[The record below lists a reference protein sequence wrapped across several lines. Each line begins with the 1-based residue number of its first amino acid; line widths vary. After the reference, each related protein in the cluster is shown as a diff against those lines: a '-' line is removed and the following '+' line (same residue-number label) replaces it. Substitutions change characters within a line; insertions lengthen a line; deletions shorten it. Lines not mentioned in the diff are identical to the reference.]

1 MKREGQ
7 LGPLNE
13 RLPKL
18 NQFVPL
24 KGLLNIVSFRDRVL
38 LVVVVLI
45 NMVLSL
51 FDLIGILLIG
61 AVGSLS
67 VRSLGAAG
75 TGNRVSE
82 ILKILGIENRDVE
95 SQIVSVGIIAAIFLI
110 SKTIFSLLLVRKVTF
125 FMARRAAV
133 ISEGL
138 LQQYFA
144 VPVSKINQISAQ
156 SSIYALT
163 NGVSILMVGV
173 IATSVAFISDIV
185 LLLVLGIGLFLV
197 DPLMAFFSLSVFGVT
212 ALFLNNRL
220 NSKMRYLG
228 EKQGRLEI
236 ESSQRIYEAI
246 TSYIELLVRNSR
258 ENYARKIS
266 KLRYEIAD
274 GGAILNYSTNL
285 SKYVLELMLVGS
297 AIVLA
302 FYQFSVN
309 SAFGA
314 IAVITVFLAAS
325 TRITPAILRLQQ
337 GFLRIRSSLAQAG
350 PTIYLINDLQDVDRK
365 NIAYT
370 RLSRTHKDFEPN
382 IEISNLSLSYDGKTN
397 VLKNINLRIDAG
409 EYVAIVGS
417 SGAGKTSLMNS
428 ILGALDLK
436 EGKITI
442 SGLSPID
449 CFSRWP
455 GAVAY
460 VPQDVSI
467 IEGTLRENLGLGY
480 EASEVTD
487 EYCWESLAAV
497 KLDSFVKK
505 MNYMLDTP
513 ISDRGT
519 SLSGGQRQ
527 RLGIARA
534 LITRPKLLLL
544 DEATSAL
551 DGVTEFEIS
560 ESLKNIK
567 GNMTL
572 VVIAHRLSTIRNASR
587 IFYIA
592 EGEIKGVGNFDEL
605 KESSSEFANQA
616 KMMGL

>member
-1 MKREGQ
+1 MKREDH
-7 LGPLNE
+7 LGPFNE
-13 RLPKL
+13 RLTDL
-18 NQFVPL
+18 NQFVQL
-24 KGLLNIVSFRDRVL
+24 KVSLNILSSRDRL
-38 LVVVVLI
+38 LLGVVVLI
-45 NMVLSL
+45 NLVLAL

-67 VRSLGAAG
+67 VRSLGATG
-75 TGNRVSE
+75 TGDRVSE
-82 ILKILGIENRDVE
+82 ILKILGIENQDVE
-95 SQIVSVGIIAAIFLI
+95 GQIVSLGIIAAIFLI
-110 SKTIFSLLLVRKVTF
+110 SKTIFSLFLVRRVTF

-133 ISEGL
+133 ISERL
-138 LQQYFA
+138 VQQYFS

-163 NGVSILMVGV
+163 SGVSILMVGV
-173 IATSVAFISDIV
+173 FATSVSFISDIV

-197 DPLMAFFSLSVFGVT
+197 DPFMALFSVSVFGVT

-220 NSKMRYLG
+220 NSRMRSLG

-246 TSYIELLVRNSR
+246 TSYLELLVRNSR
-258 ENYARKIS
+258 GNYAKKIS
-266 KLRYEIAD
+266 ELRYEIAD
-274 GGAILNYSTNL
+274 SGAILNFNTNL
-285 SKYVLELMLVGS
+285 SKYILELMLVAS
-297 AIVLA
+297 ALVLA

-337 GFLRIRSSLAQAG
+337 GFLRIRSSLAQAK
-350 PTIYLINDLQDVDRK
+350 PTMHLINDLKDVDRK
-365 NIAYT
+365 DCAYT
-370 RLSRTHKDFEPN
+370 RLSRIHKDFEPR
-382 IEISNLSLSYDGKTN
+382 IEISNLSLSYDGKTD
-397 VLKNINLRIDAG
+397 VLNNINLRIDVG
-409 EYVAIVGS
+409 EFVAIVGS

-436 EGKITI
+436 EGKVKI

-460 VPQDVSI
+460 VPQEVSI
-467 IEGTLRENLGLGY
+467 IEGTIRENLGLGY
-480 EASEVTD
+480 EGSEVPD

-497 KLDSFVKK
+497 QLDSYVEK
-505 MNYMLDTP
+505 MSSKLDTP
-513 ISDRGT
+513 VSDRGT

-560 ESLKNIK
+560 ESIKNMK
-567 GNMTL
+567 GNITL
-572 VVIAHRLSTIRNASR
+572 VVIAHRLSTIKNASR
-587 IFYIA
+587 IFYLA
-592 EGEIKGVGNFDEL
+592 DGEIKGMGDFNSL

>member
-1 MKREGQ
+1 M
-7 LGPLNE
+7 GPFNE
-13 RLPKL
+13 RLTEL

-24 KGLLNIVSFRDRVL
+24 KVSLNILSSRDRL
-38 LVVVVLI
+38 LLGVVVLI
-45 NMVLSL
+45 NMVLAL

-67 VRSLGAAG
+67 VRSLGG
-75 TGNRVSE
+75 TGTGDRVSE
-82 ILKILGIENRDVE
+82 TLKILGIENQDVE

-110 SKTIFSLLLVRKVTF
+110 SKTIFSLFLVRKVTF

-138 LQQYFA
+138 VQQYFA
-144 VPVSKINQISAQ
+144 VPVSKINQTSAQ

-163 NGVSILMVGV
+163 SGVSILMVGV
-173 IATSVAFISDIV
+173 IATFVSFISDIV

-197 DPLMAFFSLSVFGVT
+197 DPFMALFSVSVFGVT

-220 NSKMRYLG
+220 NSRMRSLG

-246 TSYIELLVRNSR
+246 TSYLELLVRNSR
-258 ENYARKIS
+258 GNYAKKIS

-274 GGAILNYSTNL
+274 GGAILNFSTNL
-285 SKYVLELMLVGS
+285 GKYILELMLVAS
-297 AIVLA
+297 ALALA

-337 GFLRIRSSLAQAG
+337 GFLRIRSSLAQAK
-350 PTIYLINDLQDVDRK
+350 PTMHLINDLKDVDRK
-365 NIAYT
+365 DCAYT
-370 RLSRTHKDFEPN
+370 RLSRIHKDFEPK
-382 IEISNLSLSYDGKTN
+382 IEISNLSLSYDGKTD
-397 VLKNINLRIDAG
+397 VLNNINLTIDVG
-409 EYVAIVGS
+409 EFVAIVGS

-436 EGKITI
+436 EGKVKI

-460 VPQDVSI
+460 VPQEVSI
-467 IEGTLRENLGLGY
+467 IEGTIRENLGLGY
-480 EASEVTD
+480 EGSEVPD

-497 KLDSFVKK
+497 QLDSYVEK
-505 MNYMLDTP
+505 MSSKLDTP
-513 ISDRGT
+513 VSDRGT

-560 ESLKNIK
+560 ESIKNMK
-567 GNMTL
+567 SNFTL
-572 VVIAHRLSTIRNASR
+572 VVIAHRLSTIKNASR
-587 IFYIA
+587 IFYLA
-592 EGEIKGVGNFDEL
+592 DGEIKGVGDFNSL

>member
-1 MKREGQ
+1 MKREGY
-7 LGPLNE
+7 LGLFSKRMYRLNTFIPL
-13 RLPKL
+13 RISLS
-18 NQFVPL
+18 
-24 KGLLNIVSFRDRVL
+24 IVSTRDRVFL
-38 LVVVVLI
+38 GVVVLI

-75 TGNRVSE
+75 TGDRVAKTLQ
-82 ILKILGIENRDVE
+82 ILRIENQDVQ
-95 SQIVSVGIIAAIFLI
+95 SQIVSVGIIATIFLI
-110 SKTIFSLLLVRKVTF
+110 LKTIFSLFLVRKVTF

-133 ISEGL
+133 ISERL
-138 LQQYFA
+138 VQQYFS

-197 DPLMAFFSLSVFGVT
+197 DPLMALFSLSVFGFT

-258 ENYARKIS
+258 QNYARKIS

-274 GGAILNYSTNL
+274 GSAMLNYSTNL
-285 SKYVLELMLVGS
+285 SKYILELMLVAS
-297 AIVLA
+297 AVLLA
-302 FYQFSVN
+302 LYQFSVN
-309 SAFGA
+309 SAVGA

-325 TRITPAILRLQQ
+325 TRITPAVLRLQQ
-337 GFLRIRSSLAQAG
+337 GFLRIRSSLAQAE
-350 PTIYLINDLQDVDRK
+350 PTMNLINDLKDIGRK
-365 NIAYT
+365 NLSYT
-370 RLSRTHKDFEPN
+370 RLSRTHKDFEPK
-382 IEISNLSLSYDGKTN
+382 IEISNLSLSYDGKTEI
-397 VLKNINLRIDAG
+397 LKNINLRIDAG
-409 EYVAIVGS
+409 EFVAIVGS

-428 ILGALDLK
+428 ILGALDSK

-460 VPQDVSI
+460 VPQEVSI
-467 IEGTLRENLGLGY
+467 IEGTFRENLGLGY

-497 KLDSFVKK
+497 QLDSFVKK
-505 MNYMLDTP
+505 MNYKLDTLV
-513 ISDRGT
+513 SDRGT

-534 LITRPKLLLL
+534 LLTRPKLLLL

-551 DGVTEFEIS
+551 DGVSEFEIS
-560 ESLKNIK
+560 ESLKDIK

-587 IFYIA
+587 IFYLA
-592 EGEIKGVGNFDEL
+592 EGEIKGMGNFDEL
-605 KESSSEFANQA
+605 KKSSSEFANQA
-616 KMMGL
+616 KIMGL